1 MIYLIHKNTEEFFV
15 KSNLTAEAEVISLL
29 VSIEKFIPVMEAQR
43 QSAAAVE
50 AELKGMIDE
59 YEQARFNLFKNR
71 LQREEK
77 GWCTIGNHLVPLSGL
92 KFLFLTGKRWH
103 TSHESDSL
111 REYVELR
118 RACPTCYRKDLEMS
132 GSTDGSAY
140 HFAFVAKKIG
150 KTFLYKKHGSW
161 LSAPNTAKLQEI
173 PSYAL
178 TKKLAA
184 ELGLPKEISYTSCPF
199 SVIIEN

>member
-15 KSNLTAEAEVISLL
+15 KLNLTAEAEVISLL
-29 VSIEKFIPVMEAQR
+29 VSIEKFIPVLKGYR
-43 QSAAAVE
+43 QSAADAE
-50 AELKGMIDE
+50 AELKRMIDE
-59 YEQARFNLFKNR
+59 YEQARFNLFKSR
-71 LQREEK
+71 LRREKK
-77 GWCTIGNHLVPLSGL
+77 GWCTIGNHLAPLSGL
-92 KFLFLTGKRWH
+92 KFIFLTGRQWH

-111 REYVELR
+111 REYVELH
-118 RACPTCYRKDLEMS
+118 RACPACRRKNLKMS

-140 HFAFVAKKIG
+140 HFAFLAKKNG

-161 LSAPNTAKLQEI
+161 LLAPDTAELQEI

-178 TKKLAA
+178 TKELAA
-184 ELGLPKEISYTSCPF
+184 KLGLPKEISYTSCPF